1 MPQEAEKVTTAL
13 ISASICKAAKV
24 YAAKNDTSIRAVIDA
39 AVSAFL
45 KARGQKATLP
55 SVAGASR

>member
-39 AVSAFL
+39 AVSGYL
-45 KARGQKATLP
+45 KAHGQKSTWP
-55 SVAGASR
+55 RVDEVAS